1 MLFYKILLCNTLNL
15 NKRRAKVF
23 RLKFFILFFS
33 NYFVE
38 YHLFCIDIPMQSI
51 SDVKSRIF
59 SLRSCNLEY
68 IIIIIGHPIH
78 CLGGIK

>member
-1 MLFYKILLCNTLNL
+1 MTRMTGPDCAVVCNLINIHAHIHT
-15 NKRRAKVF
+15 
-23 RLKFFILFFS
+23 
-33 NYFVE
+33 
-38 YHLFCIDIPMQSI
+38 HDIPIQSI

-78 CLGGIK
+78 CLLSWD